1 MEIKISVLTPSIRE
15 PGLEIVQKALR
26 KQTFTDF
33 EWLIGSPFNPKKVY
47 GEWVPDNFTGG
58 CWTLNRMMNKMI
70 SKASGELLISWQ
82 DFTYAKP
89 DTLEKFY
96 YHYLT
101 EPTMLVGAVGN
112 KYEDETWQ
120 KQTWQDPRERSDQG
134 NYYNV
139 NFNDVEWNL
148 CSVPK
153 QALFDI
159 GGLDEGMD
167 MKFFGM
173 DGFNVNHRLKDSG
186 LYDFKLDQTIKS
198 YSLGHGRVEDW
209 DKVNGVNG
217 LYLDHVKERK
227 AKKEWPY
234 LDYLPRK

>member
-1 MEIKISVLTPSIRE
+1 MISILTPTIRPE
-15 PGLEIVQKALR
+15 GLEIVRKALLE
-26 KQTFTDF
+26 QTETDW
-33 EWLIGSPFNPKKVY
+33 EWLIGSTFDPKIK
-47 GEWVPDNFTGG
+47 EAIWVKDDFKGG
-58 CWTLNRMMNKMI
+58 VWTLNRIYNKMI

-120 KQTWQDPRERSDQG
+120 KQTWQDPRERNDQG

-148 CSVPK
+148 CSCPK

-167 MKFFGM
+167 MIFFGM

-186 LYDFKLDQTIKS
+186 QYDFKLDQTIKS
-198 YSLGHGRVEDW
+198 YSLGHGRVKDW
-209 DKVNGVNG
+209 DKINGVNG
-217 LYLDHVKERK
+217 LYLNHVKERK
-227 AKKEWPY
+227 SKHQWPE
-234 LDYLPRK
+234 LDYLPKK